1 LSLRS
6 YLRDLE
12 KRGELL
18 RIVKPADRRLQVAGV
33 LKALEERPLLFERV
47 SGAEFPVVGNLFGDR
62 RRVAAYFGIEPGAV
76 MARSAAAIDAPGEMP
91 RETAEA
97 PCQECELPPEAL
109 GRLPLLLHCE
119 GDGGPYITSG
129 VCLARHPRFG
139 LNMDFHRAQQ
149 IGPRKLAL
157 RVVGGRHF
165 DQFLREQKEMPV
177 AICVGNGLNVLL
189 AAAISVEKGRNELE
203 IANALQPLTVTR
215 ARCSDLLIPAEAE
228 FVIEGVIRLQERV
241 AEGPFVDLTE
251 TADHVRQEPV
261 LTVEC
266 ITHRRDAIWQAL
278 LSGGLEHK
286 MLMGMP
292 REPTIYRA
300 VREAGVECLDV
311 SITPGGCSWLHA
323 VIQIR
328 KREEADG
335 PRALRAAFAGHRS
348 LKHAFVV
355 DGDIDP
361 LDPRQVE
368 WAMATRYQFDR
379 DTYPAGRE
387 PGSSLDPSAE
397 SGSKRT
403 AKVGFDFTAPLA
415 AAERVAYER
424 VEYPRVDLADFLDR
438 KELSR

>member
-1 LSLRS
+1 MSLRS
-6 YLRDLE
+6 YLQRLDE
-12 KRGELL
+12 RGELL
-18 RIVKPADRRLQVAGV
+18 KIRKPAHRELEVAGV
-33 LKALEERPLLFERV
+33 LKALEERPLLFEEVR
-47 SGAEFPVVGNLFGDR
+47 GADFPVVGNLFGDR
-62 RRVAAYFGIEPGAV
+62 RRVAAYFGIEPQAV
-76 MARSAAAIDAPGEMP
+76 MARIAAAIDAPGQAP
-91 RETAEA
+91 PETAQA
-97 PCQECELPPEAL
+97 PCQECELPPDAL
-109 GRLPLLLHCE
+109 GRLPLLLHCA
-119 GDGGPYITSG
+119 GDGGPYITAG
-129 VCLARHPRFG
+129 VCLARHPKFG

-203 IANALQPLTVTR
+203 IANALEPLTVTR
-215 ARCSDLLIPAEAE
+215 ARCSDLLLPAAAE
-228 FVIEGVIRLQERV
+228 FVIEGVIRLEERV

-251 TADHVRQEPV
+251 TADHVRREPV

-266 ITHRRDAIWQAL
+266 ITHRRDAVWQAL

-292 REPTIYRA
+292 REPTIYRK
-300 VREAGVECLDV
+300 VREAGVDCLDV

-328 KREEADG
+328 KRSEEDG

-355 DGDIDP
+355 DADIDP
-361 LDPRQVE
+361 LNPREIE
-368 WAMATRYQFDR
+368 WAMATRYQYDR
-379 DTYPAGRE
+379 DTHPLGRE

-397 SGSKRT
+397 PGSKLS
-403 AKVGFDFTAPLA
+403 AKVGFDLTAPLDA
-415 AAERVAYER
+415 AARAAFER
-424 VEYPRVDLADFLDR
+424 VEYPRVDLADFLDL
-438 KELSR
+438 EEQSR